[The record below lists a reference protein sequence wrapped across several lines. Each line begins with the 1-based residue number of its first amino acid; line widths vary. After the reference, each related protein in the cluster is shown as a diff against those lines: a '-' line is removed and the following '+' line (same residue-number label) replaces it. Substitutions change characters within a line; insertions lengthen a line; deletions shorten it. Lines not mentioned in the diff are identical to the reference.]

1 MKKVSCTQSGQT
13 GVTDESSRET
23 KTKANNASMNSP
35 TRTILSVVTLSCLTA
50 AAIGYL
56 TSSAPADSPNSESP
70 NTTIIYFVRHA
81 EDIDELIDPSYTV
94 IPNHWNAERT
104 CYETVL
110 NPLGK
115 MRAAVLANWF
125 EDRKIT
131 KTLTH
136 VIATHK
142 IRTRQTVGPIAQAAG
157 LGGDIDQAPGDG
169 VINVPWWLE
178 ECEAGWTS
186 SKSVIQPQTNYINTL
201 PLGSRVVLCSHSPAL
216 YPIMQAFGVDTS
228 DPVQFPKDPTD
239 PTKVGGFNNLW
250 VVELKP
256 VEVRGM
262 WAYQGRLLEHV
273 LLDFQLDGSRI
284 NREHGNGPS
293 HQSSDD
299 KE

>member
-1 MKKVSCTQSGQT
+1 MKNTMQ
-13 GVTDESSRET
+13 
-23 KTKANNASMNSP
+23 
-35 TRTILSVVTLSCLTA
+35 TILSLARVSSLI
-50 AAIGYL
+50 AAILGFSTL
-56 TSSAPADSPNSESP
+56 NAPADAPQSESP
-70 NTTIIYFVRHA
+70 QTTIIYFVRHA
-81 EDIDELIDPSYTV
+81 EDVDELVDPSYTV
-94 IPNHWNAERT
+94 TPNNWNAERT

-115 MRAAVLANWF
+115 MRGAVLADWF
-125 EDRKIT
+125 EARKIT
-131 KTLTH
+131 KTLTQ

-142 IRTRQTVGPIAQAAG
+142 IRTRQTVEPIAQAAG

-169 VINVPWWLE
+169 VVNVPWWPG

-228 DPVQFPKDPTD
+228 DPVQFPKDPKD
-239 PTKVGGFNNLW
+239 PKKVAGFNNLW

-273 LLDFQLDGSRI
+273 LLDFQLDVSLI
-284 NREHGNGPS
+284 NREHSNGPS

>member
-1 MKKVSCTQSGQT
+1 MKTRTQ
-13 GVTDESSRET
+13 
-23 KTKANNASMNSP
+23 
-35 TRTILSVVTLSCLTA
+35 TILSGVQLSCLVAATIGFLTA
-50 AAIGYL
+50 
-56 TSSAPADSPNSESP
+56 SAPADGPQSESP
-70 NTTIIYFVRHA
+70 HTTLIYFVRHG
-81 EDIDELIDPSYTV
+81 EDIDELVDPTYKVTPLYTNV
-94 IPNHWNAERT
+94 EGT
-104 CYETVL
+104 CYLTVL

-115 MRAAVLANWF
+115 MRAAALADWF
-125 EDRKIT
+125 EARKIT
-131 KTLTH
+131 KTLTQ

-142 IRTRQTVGPIAQAAG
+142 IRTRQTVEPVAQAAG

-169 VINVPWWLE
+169 VFNVPWWPG

-228 DPVQFPKDPTD
+228 DPVEFPKDPID
-239 PTKVGGFNNLW
+239 PKKVRGFNNLW

-256 VEVRGM
+256 VLVGGN

-273 LLDFQLDGSRI
+273 LLDFQLGVSLI

-293 HQSSDD
+293 HQSSNE